1 MERFLRGTA
10 CFMVNLYIAAV
21 KLKLKILFASL
32 KGSIIMNKG
41 NKPQTHNAKH
51 GLFCLHKPTNLC
63 LKHVCPWHLIS
74 HVAIDNWCVN
84 LNYTL
89 VARIFVRLST
99 HCQNTCKSQEGWG
112 GIYDSKLA
120 IGESVA
126 HYASVWL
133 LRDKLAQVIYLYIHC
148 TLWNT
153 PQRCWTTRWRQWM
166 SLSWILLCI

>member
-1 MERFLRGTA
+1 MQNTVRF
-10 CFMVNLYIAAV
+10 FKES
-21 KLKLKILFASL
+21 KL
-32 KGSIIMNKG
+32 
-41 NKPQTHNAKH
+41 H

-126 HYASVWL
+126 HYVSVCDCSVTNLRRLFTFIYTVHCETL
-133 LRDKLAQVIYLYIHC
+133 LRAAEQHVEDSEWAFRECFCEFSSPLGE
-148 TLWNT
+148 
-153 PQRCWTTRWRQWM
+153 
-166 SLSWILLCI
+166 